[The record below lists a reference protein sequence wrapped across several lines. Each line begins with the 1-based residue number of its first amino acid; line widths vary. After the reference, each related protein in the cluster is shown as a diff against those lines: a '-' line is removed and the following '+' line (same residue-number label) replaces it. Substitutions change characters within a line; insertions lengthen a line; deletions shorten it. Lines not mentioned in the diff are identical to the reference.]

1 MNELLPIIQII
12 ISVLLVG
19 AILLQ
24 SRGSG
29 LSSVFGGESTFY
41 HTRRGIEKIVFWA
54 TVILAILFIATSLAY
69 FLI

>member
-1 MNELLPIIQII
+1 MSEFLPIIQIVI
-12 ISVLLVG
+12 AALLIG

-24 SRGSG
+24 ARGSG

-41 HTRRGIEKIVFWA
+41 HTRRGIEKIIFWA
-54 TVILAILFIATSLAY
+54 TIILAILFAVVSVAY